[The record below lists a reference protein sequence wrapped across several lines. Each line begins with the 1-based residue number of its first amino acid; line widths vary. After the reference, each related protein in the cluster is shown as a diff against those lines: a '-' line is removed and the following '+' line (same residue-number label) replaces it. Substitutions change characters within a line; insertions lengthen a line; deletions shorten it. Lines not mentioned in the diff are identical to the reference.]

1 MNKSFQVALG
11 GVMAALSLAIMLLT
25 GFIPIGTYA
34 CPALAGI
41 LLIAGVIELGAKW
54 AWAVF
59 AAISILSLF
68 FAGDKEAALYFVMFF
83 GFYPILKA
91 RIETLAKKW
100 PQRILKLAVFNASMV
115 AAFFLALYVF
125 SVPAGEFV
133 IFGIYIPWL
142 FLLAGNVFFIVYDIA
157 VTRLVIL
164 YVRVWRKHLFKGIRK
179 Q

>member
-1 MNKSFQVALG
+1 
-11 GVMAALSLAIMLLT
+11 
-25 GFIPIGTYA
+25 
-34 CPALAGI
+34 
-41 LLIAGVIELGAKW
+41 
-54 AWAVF
+54 
-59 AAISILSLF
+59 
-68 FAGDKEAALYFVMFF
+68 
-83 GFYPILKA
+83 
-91 RIETLAKKW
+91 
-100 PQRILKLAVFNASMV
+100 MV

>member
-11 GVMAALSLAIMLLT
+11 GVLAALSLAIMLLT
-25 GFIPIGTYA
+25 GFIPVGTYA

-41 LLIAGVIELGAKW
+41 LLVVIVIELGAKW

-59 AAISILSLF
+59 AVISILSLF

-91 RIETLAKKW
+91 KIETAFSKHWVQYL
-100 PQRILKLAVFNASMV
+100 LKYAVFNICMV

-125 SVPAGEFV
+125 GVPAESFV
-133 IFGIYIPWL
+133 VFGFYLPWL
-142 FLLAGNVFFIVYDIA
+142 FLLFGNVFFVVYDIA
-157 VTRLVIL
+157 VTRLVVL
-164 YVRVWRKHLFKGIRK
+164 YVGAWRKHLFKGIRK
-179 Q
+179 

>member
-41 LLIAGVIELGAKW
+41 LLIAVVIELGAKW

-142 FLLAGNVFFIVYDIA
+142 FLLAGNVFFMDYDLA
-157 VTRLVIL
+157 VKRLVL
-164 YVRVWRKHLFKGIRK
+164 MSVNRGGEHLLNRLRT

>member
-1 MNKSFQVALG
+1 MNKSFKVALG

-41 LLIAGVIELGAKW
+41 LLIVIVIELGAKW

-59 AAISILSLF
+59 AVIAILSLF
-68 FAGDKEAALYFVMFF
+68 FAGDKEAALYFVLFF

-91 RIETLAKKW
+91 KIETLQKRW
-100 PQRILKLAVFNASMV
+100 PQRILKLAVFNISMI

-125 SVPAGEFV
+125 AVPADEFV
-133 IFGIYIPWL
+133 IFGIYVPWL
-142 FLLAGNVFFIVYDIA
+142 FLIAGNVFFVVYDIA
-157 VTRLVIL
+157 VTRLVVL
-164 YVRVWRKHLFKGIRK
+164 YVYAWRKHLFKGIRK
-179 Q
+179 

>member
-1 MNKSFQVALG
+1 MNNSFKVALG

-41 LLIAGVIELGAKW
+41 LLIVIVIELGAKW

-59 AAISILSLF
+59 TVISILSLF

-91 RIETLAKKW
+91 RIETLSKKW
-100 PQRILKLAVFNASMV
+100 PQRILKLAVFNISMV

-125 SVPAGEFV
+125 AVPADEFV

-142 FLLAGNVFFIVYDIA
+142 FLIAGNLFFIVYDIA
-157 VTRLVIL
+157 VTRLVVL
-164 YVRVWRKHLFKGIRK
+164 YVHAWRKHLFKGIRK
-179 Q
+179 

>member
-1 MNKSFQVALG
+1 MNKNFKVALG
-11 GVMAALSLAIMLLT
+11 GVMAALSLVVMLLT

-41 LLIAGVIELGAKW
+41 FLTVIVIELGAKW

-59 AAISILSLF
+59 AVISILSLL

-91 RIETLAKKW
+91 RIESLAKKW

-125 SVPAGEFV
+125 SVPADEFV
-133 IFGIYIPWL
+133 LFGIYIPWL
-142 FLLAGNVFFIVYDIA
+142 FLIAGNLFFIVYDIA

-164 YVRVWRKHLFKGIRK
+164 YVHAWRKHLLKGIRK

>member
-1 MNKSFQVALG
+1 MNKSFKVALG

-41 LLIAGVIELGAKW
+41 LLIVIVIELGAKW

-59 AAISILSLF
+59 AVIAILSLF
-68 FAGDKEAALYFVMFF
+68 FAGDKEAALYFVLFF

-91 RIETLAKKW
+91 KIETLQKRW
-100 PQRILKLAVFNASMV
+100 PQRILKLAVFNISMI

-125 SVPAGEFV
+125 SVPADEFV
-133 IFGIYIPWL
+133 IFGVYVPWL
-142 FLLAGNVFFIVYDIA
+142 FLIAGNVFFVVYDIA
-157 VTRLVIL
+157 VTRLVVL
-164 YVRVWRKHLFKGIRK
+164 YVYAWRKHLFKGIRK
-179 Q
+179 

>member
-1 MNKSFQVALG
+1 MNKSFKVALG

-41 LLIAGVIELGAKW
+41 LLIVIVIELGAKW

-59 AAISILSLF
+59 AVIAILSLL
-68 FAGDKEAALYFVMFF
+68 FAGDKEAALYFVLFF

-91 RIETLAKKW
+91 KIETLQKRW
-100 PQRILKLAVFNASMV
+100 PQRILKLAVFNISMI

-125 SVPAGEFV
+125 AVPADEFV
-133 IFGIYIPWL
+133 IFGIYVPWL
-142 FLLAGNVFFIVYDIA
+142 FLIAGNVFFVVYDIA
-157 VTRLVIL
+157 VTRLVVL
-164 YVRVWRKHLFKGIRK
+164 YVYAWRKHLFKGIRK
-179 Q
+179 

>member
-1 MNKSFQVALG
+1 MNKSFRVALG

-41 LLIAGVIELGAKW
+41 LLIVIVIELGAKW

-59 AAISILSLF
+59 AVIAVLSLF
-68 FAGDKEAALYFVMFF
+68 FAGDKEAALYFVLFF

-91 RIETLAKKW
+91 KIETLQKRW
-100 PQRILKLAVFNASMV
+100 PQRILKLVVFNISMI

-125 SVPAGEFV
+125 AVPADEFV
-133 IFGIYIPWL
+133 IFGIYVPWL
-142 FLLAGNVFFIVYDIA
+142 FLIAGNVFFVVYDIA
-157 VTRLVIL
+157 VTRLVVL
-164 YVRVWRKHLFKGIRK
+164 YVYTWRKHLFKGIRK
-179 Q
+179 

>member
-1 MNKSFQVALG
+1 MNKSFRVALG

-41 LLIAGVIELGAKW
+41 LLIVIVIELGAKW

-59 AAISILSLF
+59 AVIAVLSLF
-68 FAGDKEAALYFVMFF
+68 FAGDKEAALYFVLFF

-91 RIETLAKKW
+91 KIETLQKRW
-100 PQRILKLAVFNASMV
+100 PQRILKLAVFNISMI

-125 SVPAGEFV
+125 AVPADEFV
-133 IFGIYIPWL
+133 IFGIYVPWL
-142 FLLAGNVFFIVYDIA
+142 FLIAGNVFFVVYDIA
-157 VTRLVIL
+157 VTRLVVL
-164 YVRVWRKHLFKGIRK
+164 YVYTWRKHLFKGIRK
-179 Q
+179 

>member
-1 MNKSFQVALG
+1 MNKSFKVALG

-41 LLIAGVIELGAKW
+41 LLIVIVIELGAKW

-59 AAISILSLF
+59 AVISILSLF
-68 FAGDKEAALYFVMFF
+68 FAGDKEAALYFVLFF

-91 RIETLAKKW
+91 KIETLQKRW
-100 PQRILKLAVFNASMV
+100 PQRILKLAVFNVSMI

-125 SVPAGEFV
+125 AVPADEFV
-133 IFGIYIPWL
+133 IFGIYVPWL
-142 FLLAGNVFFIVYDIA
+142 FLLAGNVFFVIYDIA
-157 VTRLVIL
+157 VTRLVVL
-164 YVRVWRKHLFKGIRK
+164 YVYAWRKHLFKGIRK
-179 Q
+179 